1 MSTLIL
7 CFKQI
12 RADFDAGFQ
21 VAEVKCQLEVT
32 GIKQT
37 IKVELELRALR
48 VIVELGGIMNGR
60 GRKNRPKIGLFS
72 IPPTPALRSTWWVD
86 HPDV

>member
-1 MSTLIL
+1 MSTVIL
-7 CFKQI
+7 CFERI
-12 RADFDAGFQ
+12 RLGFHVGFQ
-21 VAEVKCQLEVT
+21 VAEVEWQLEVT

-37 IKVELELRALR
+37 IKIAPELRVLR

-60 GRKNRPKIGLFS
+60 RCKNRPKIGLFP
-72 IPPTPALRSTWWVD
+72 IPLTCVLRSMWWVD

>member
-1 MSTLIL
+1 M
-7 CFKQI
+7 
-12 RADFDAGFQ
+12 DFDVGFQ
-21 VAEVKCQLEVT
+21 VTEVECQLEVT

-37 IKVELELRALR
+37 IKIEPERRVLR

-60 GRKNRPKIGLFS
+60 RRKNRPKIGLFS
-72 IPPTPALRSTWWVD
+72 IPSTYVLRSMRWVD